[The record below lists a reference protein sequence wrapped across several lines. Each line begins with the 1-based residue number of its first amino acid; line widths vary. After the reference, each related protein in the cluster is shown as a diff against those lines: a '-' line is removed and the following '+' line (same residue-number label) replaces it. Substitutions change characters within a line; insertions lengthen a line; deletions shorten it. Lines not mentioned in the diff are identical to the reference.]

1 MPVSVHESILGG
13 ILWCEEGGGM
23 TERGAV
29 IQATTDTNLKATW
42 TRKLQ
47 QEEFKSTVSSQ
58 SKTSLNL
65 VKLIFIISLGTFT
78 LLQV

>member
-1 MPVSVHESILGG
+1 MHMPVSVHESILGC

-42 TRKLQ
+42 TCKLQ
-47 QEEFKSTVSSQ
+47 QVA
-58 SKTSLNL
+58 SLKVLFLL
-65 VKLIFIISLGTFT
+65 VKLIFITSLGTFT
-78 LLQV
+78 LLQL